1 MPRIGLGN
9 AELVSQGPSGYLNR
23 KPTVTSPPAHGL
35 PQRHKYGFNEIFK
48 KKVCDPQ
55 LGKEKT
61 NRQNVSGFEINKVGN
76 LKVWT
81 STRTPNVSQSFFG
94 NRLQLQIL

>member
-1 MPRIGLGN
+1 MPSRIGLGN

-23 KPTVTSPPAHGL
+23 KSTVTSPPAHEL
-35 PQRHKYGFNEIFK
+35 PQRHNRFNEIFK